1 MQSESAIVPVKDSLD
16 TRDSFKKTFL
26 PYSFELESA
35 KNAEVQL
42 LRHRAFY
49 MTAISTHSIYT
60 HISYSFYVIMYIQK
74 SKNLFLGFNGIFPPF

>member
-16 TRDSFKKTFL
+16 TRDSFKKTVL

-42 LRHRAFY
+42 LRRRAFY

-60 HISYSFYVIMYIQK
+60 HFLLILCYNVYSKIQK
-74 SKNLFLGFNGIFPPF
+74 FLSWF